1 MLEFLVGR
9 AGTTTPAAMGF
20 WGVAFL
26 LVYGTGLLAGSFSP
40 AVGHYGD
47 TLILTSLG
55 LACFA
60 NFTRHRTLHC
70 GLSGPISVL
79 GALVAATVEAG
90 VWDLDLRLMW
100 ASCWLRLP
108 ARCSSNGGRQAS
120 NRALRTLMD
129 ARNAT
134 SVG

>member
-79 GALVAATVEAG
+79 GALVAVTVEAG

-100 ASCWLRLP
+100 GIVLAAVAGALLIEWRTAGQQPRTSD
-108 ARCSSNGGRQAS
+108 ADGRA
-120 NRALRTLMD
+120 
-129 ARNAT
+129 
-134 SVG
+134 